1 MGFSNDIGSQSNVRF
16 YKRSSRRKVQR
27 KIIKKYINIIIML
40 FFTVSISFLSIKNL
54 ITTNMIL
61 FNDKIVPT

>member
-1 MGFSNDIGSQSNVRF
+1 MGFSNDTGSQSNVRF
-16 YKRSSRRKVQR
+16 YKRGSRRKVQR

>member
-16 YKRSSRRKVQR
+16 YKRGSRRKVQR

>member
-1 MGFSNDIGSQSNVRF
+1 MWL
-16 YKRSSRRKVQR
+16 KEKSSKKDCKKVY
-27 KIIKKYINIIIML
+27 KYINKL

-61 FNDKIVPT
+61 LNDKIVAT